1 MSLQLRQVVI
11 KQGRQGIVAQ
21 MRSVF
26 FQKFTG
32 VYAASILTAPAIL
45 IDSAAHAESAHDI
58 ARHGEPTLSKDFVS
72 LPYANS
78 DAPKGGA
85 IVMGNTG
92 EFDSLNPYIAKG
104 TVPWQ
109 LHFLSHMNR

>member
-1 MSLQLRQVVI
+1 MSVQLRQVVI
-11 KQGRQGIVAQ
+11 KQGRKGIVAQ

-26 FQKFTG
+26 FQKFRG
-32 VYAASILTAPAIL
+32 VYAASIHTTAAIL
-45 IDSAAHAESAHDI
+45 IDSEAHAESANGI
-58 ARHGEPTLSKDFVS
+58 TMYGEPILPQDFVS

-85 IVMGNTG
+85 IIIGNTG

-109 LHFLSHMNR
+109 LHFFHT